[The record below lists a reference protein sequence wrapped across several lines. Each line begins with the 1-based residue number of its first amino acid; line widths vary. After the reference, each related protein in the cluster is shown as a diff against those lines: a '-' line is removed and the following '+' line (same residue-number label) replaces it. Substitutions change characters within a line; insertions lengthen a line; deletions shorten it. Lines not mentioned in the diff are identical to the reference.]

1 MQNNEQETRRQQAA
15 FWLDYSRR
23 LSTTIRY
30 SEALAAIER
39 SLALDDSNA
48 EAFFEKGTNLAML
61 ARYDEAL
68 QAFEHTL
75 QLDPHSAPAWDGKA
89 WVLGI
94 QGKKQQ
100 ALEAV
105 NRALELDPEYYAAQ
119 QRRKR
124 LAAME

>member
-1 MQNNEQETRRQQAA
+1 
-15 FWLDYSRR
+15 
-23 LSTTIRY
+23 
-30 SEALAAIER
+30 
-39 SLALDDSNA
+39 
-48 EAFFEKGTNLAML
+48 ML